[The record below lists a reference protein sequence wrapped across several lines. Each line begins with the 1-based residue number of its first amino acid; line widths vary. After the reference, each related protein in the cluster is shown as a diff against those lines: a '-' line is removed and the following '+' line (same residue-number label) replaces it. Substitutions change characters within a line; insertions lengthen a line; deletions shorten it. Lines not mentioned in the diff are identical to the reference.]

1 VFNVGKL
8 FHLAHLV
15 DDLDAVDRWYDEI
28 FSCVR
33 FYRAYEKA
41 AQREASLLVISDML
55 MEPIMPSAAPEAAN
69 SPLRKFQARFGNRLH
84 SIAWYV
90 DDIKACS
97 ADFAAKGIRQVGLTG
112 KPVTDPAKAVA
123 IWTHPKDT
131 HALLEFCEAGF
142 APDPRLQADWSD
154 QPWRDHPLRIEHSSH
169 ITCLFESVDDA
180 AATYGEALGGTLVE
194 TRDGPDALRHFYAV
208 GDGTVVE
215 AVQPLQAD
223 SPEGKDLAANG
234 EGVFGLAFRTSDLDG
249 AARFLE
255 EKGQRVVE
263 RTGDS
268 FRVELDPGFGLRLT
282 FTDRVIGAT
291 SS

>member
-41 AQREASLLVISDML
+41 ALREASLLVISDML
-55 MEPIMPSAAPEAAN
+55 MEPIMPSSAPEAAG

-97 ADFAAKGIRQVGLTG
+97 ADLAAAGIRQVGLTG
-112 KPVTDPAKAVA
+112 RPVTDPSKAVA

-142 APDPRLQADWSD
+142 AADPRLEAGWTTDA
-154 QPWRDHPLRIEHSSH
+154 WRQHPLRIEQSSH

-180 AATYGEALGGTLVE
+180 AATYGAALGGTLVE
-194 TRDGPDALRHFYAV
+194 TRDGPDALRRFYAV

-215 AVQPLQAD
+215 AVQPLDPETA
-223 SPEGKDLAANG
+223 EGKDLAANG
-234 EGVFGLAFRTSDLDG
+234 EGVFALAFRTSDLDG

-263 RTGDS
+263 RTADT
-268 FRVELDPGFGLRLT
+268 FRVDLPPGFGLRLA
-282 FTDRVIGAT
+282 FTSRPVGAAG
-291 SS
+291 

>member
-1 VFNVGKL
+1 MFNVGKL

-15 DDLDAVDRWYDEI
+15 DDLDAVDHWYDEV

-41 AQREASLLVISDML
+41 ALREASLLVISDML

-97 ADFAAKGIRQVGLTG
+97 ADLGAKGIRQVGLTG
-112 KPVTDPAKAVA
+112 KPVTDPSKAVA

-142 APDPRLQADWSD
+142 AADPRLEANWSVQA
-154 QPWRDHPLRIEHSSH
+154 WREHPLHIEQSSH

-180 AATYGEALGGTLVE
+180 AATYGDALGGTLVE
-194 TRDGPDALRHFYAV
+194 TRDGPDALRRFWAV

-215 AVQPLQAD
+215 AVQPLEAGT
-223 SPEGKDLAANG
+223 PEGRDLADNG
-234 EGVFGLAFRTSDLDG
+234 EGVFALAFRTSDLAG
-249 AARFLE
+249 AATFLE
-255 EKGQRVVE
+255 EKGQRLVD
-263 RTGDS
+263 RTADS
-268 FRVELDPGFGLRLT
+268 FRVDLDPGFGLRLS
-282 FTDRVIGAT
+282 FTDRPIGAT
-291 SS
+291 SN